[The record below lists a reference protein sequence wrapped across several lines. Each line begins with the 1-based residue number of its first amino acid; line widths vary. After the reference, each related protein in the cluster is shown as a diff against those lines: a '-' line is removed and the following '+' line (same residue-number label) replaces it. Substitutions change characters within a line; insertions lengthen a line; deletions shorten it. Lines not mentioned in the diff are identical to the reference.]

1 MKRWIK
7 NFNTT
12 VSLPE
17 AVSALQHTAGHL
29 ETIYLSFFF
38 FYSSLRNIEGLLFQ
52 RRGGKKARL
61 LRALYKSRLMLFKRT
76 ITNGAD
82 VLLAK
87 INEETEQLE
96 SQPGTVQQSFTTA
109 RCSRCLIKNGPA
121 AFIHKF
127 NGGWKAA
134 FWQTPV
140 CVETSPEF
148 DPAMKKTWL
157 TVSSISLVWAAEM
170 QKRALDSMIGVA
182 GKPTTTV
189 PMFLFI
195 ISRPKALKTT
205 RDESE
210 KLQTLPPPMAWWVWT
225 LNTLQFRCRK
235 QS

>member
-7 NFNTT
+7 NFNRT

-29 ETIYLSFFF
+29 ETIYLSFFYF
-38 FYSSLRNIEGLLFQ
+38 FIPVWETSKACFSKDGE
-52 RRGGKKARL
+52 KKKQARL
-61 LRALYKSRLMLFKRT
+61 LRALYKSRLMHFKQT

-82 VLLAK
+82 VLLTN
-87 INEETEQLE
+87 INEGREQLE
-96 SQPGTVQQSFTTA
+96 SQPGTVQPDVLGALLKTDRQPSFTNSMVDE
-109 RCSRCLIKNGPA
+109 RQPSGR
-121 AFIHKF
+121 H
-127 NGGWKAA
+127 
-134 FWQTPV
+134 QS
-140 CVETSPEF
+140 VETSLEF

-195 ISRPKALKTT
+195 ISRPKALKRQRQIRKVRGYPNCPAAHGLTG
-205 RDESE
+205 
-210 KLQTLPPPMAWWVWT
+210 
-225 LNTLQFRCRK
+225 LNVK
-235 QS
+235 YAAV